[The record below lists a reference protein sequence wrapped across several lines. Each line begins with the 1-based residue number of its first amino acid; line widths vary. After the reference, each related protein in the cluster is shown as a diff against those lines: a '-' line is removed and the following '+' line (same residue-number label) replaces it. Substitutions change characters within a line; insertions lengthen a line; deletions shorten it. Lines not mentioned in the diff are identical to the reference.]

1 MSFVAL
7 PRLDQLVARIVQC
20 ANVGQLDP
28 ALRTW
33 SATIFELCLP
43 IVEHYRSNPELVL
56 PSVASLDLLENAL
69 KSLPADKM
77 STSEQKV
84 WQNILRQFER
94 RREIDAI
101 YEEVPDI
108 PKTDPMRRRSRL
120 KRMFSRKS
128 R

>member
-7 PRLDQLVARIVQC
+7 PRLDQLVARIVQY

-28 ALRTW
+28 SLRTW
-33 SATIFELCLP
+33 SAAVFELCVP
-43 IVEHYRSNPELVL
+43 IVEQYRSNPELVP
-56 PSVASLDLLENAL
+56 PSCASLDLLENAL
-69 KSLPADKM
+69 ESLPADRM
-77 STSEQKV
+77 TANEQKA
-84 WQNILRQFER
+84 WRDLLRQFKR